1 MENLFTNYI
10 NHFYEQKRLASS
22 IGDKVLKQ
30 ISKDHLNTLY
40 GIFGRKPDRL
50 NTIGATPGQEW
61 DVVSK
66 YSVKSSMIIID
77 DLTLFLTQGNIDY
90 KLLRE
95 TSQELGIEMTFN
107 WIVRSNV
114 AIAAAVTAYGRMKLE
129 IIIKSIT
136 IKLAFEPKKNWL
148 IMFINHL
155 KSMM

>member
-66 YSVKSSMIIID
+66 Y
-77 DLTLFLTQGNIDY
+77 
-90 KLLRE
+90 
-95 TSQELGIEMTFN
+95 
-107 WIVRSNV
+107 
-114 AIAAAVTAYGRMKLE
+114 
-129 IIIKSIT
+129 
-136 IKLAFEPKKNWL
+136 
-148 IMFINHL
+148 
-155 KSMM
+155 